1 MLLNK
6 CPATKKKGIKCNV
19 SIDFMGK
26 SQSRLLMQNQTSVCT
41 YIYLQLYI
49 SQIEYEFYLHIK
61 MLISIQVTG

>member
-6 CPATKKKGIKCNV
+6 CPAAKKKGIKCNV

-41 YIYLQLYI
+41 YISIHIYIYSSMYLRLSMNYI
-49 SQIEYEFYLHIK
+49 C
-61 MLISIQVTG
+61 T